1 MIEYD
6 INNND
11 TNLDREE
18 IEDEELIE
26 DDAADAY
33 MQRLAEAVEQR
44 KQR

>member
-1 MIEYD
+1 MTD
-6 INNND
+6 TNNND

-18 IEDEELIE
+18 IESEDAIE

-33 MQRLAEAVEQR
+33 MQRLAEAVEQQ